1 MDKIF
6 CHICDEELADNVEQL
21 PEKCPICDTRKYEII
36 QEIKSL
42 EETQEP
48 GAQTQVPQIEV
59 IASAPI
65 VKQQIEVTSE
75 PRVVEQVKPQV
86 IETPQVIE
94 SPQVVASTQVV
105 EAHDNDSE
113 DESNVTQVEAF
124 RNNMP
129 AVVVEEQDP
138 ISDIMCYDDESDDQI
153 IFKENI
159 SSVDENLAK
168 KDVVFNE
175 TDVVFDDTPDV
186 VFDDDIPTGKKPQQS
201 PRVPQK
207 TGASSL
213 EVLPDKDIGFPKG
226 SYLVLY
232 NAEKKAIAYFKIDGA
247 GSIIIGRSSERGS
260 PNDIDL
266 TMAWKHAYKHKLD
279 ASEFQEKMKMVKG
292 ISRKHALI
300 RYDKDKKSYVFF
312 HLSEKNYTI
321 VKTRQG
327 EKRER
332 APKNRNPV
340 YLEPGSLISMGN
352 HKNYI
357 IMRFKEI
364 R

>member
-36 QEIKSL
+36 QEIKIL

-48 GAQTQVPQIEV
+48 GAQTQTPQIEV
-59 IASAPI
+59 IASAPLMA
-65 VKQQIEVTSE
+65 KQPEVTSE
-75 PRVVEQVKPQV
+75 PRVVEQVS
-86 IETPQVIE
+86 EPQVIE
-94 SPQVVASTQVV
+94 SPRVVESTQVDEPTV
-105 EAHDNDSE
+105 EENDSIE
-113 DESNVTQVEAF
+113 KQSNVTQVEAF
-124 RNNMP
+124 RSNMP

-159 SSVDENLAK
+159 SIEENPAK
-168 KDVVFNE
+168 NDVIFDE

-186 VFDDDIPTGKKPQQS
+186 VFEDETPKTQEPKEA

-213 EVLPDKDIGFPKG
+213 EVLPDRDIGFPKG

-266 TMAWKHAYKHKLD
+266 TMAWKHAYKHKLE
-279 ASEFQEKMKMVKG
+279 AGAFQEKMKMVKG

-300 RYDKDKKSYVFF
+300 RYDKNKKSYVFF

-321 VKTRQG
+321 VKTPQG

-332 APKNRNPV
+332 PPKNRNPV
-340 YLEPGSLISMGN
+340 HLEPGSLISMGN

>member
-42 EETQEP
+42 EETQEV
-48 GAQTQVPQIEV
+48 GAQQTPQIEV
-59 IASAPI
+59 ITSAPA
-65 VKQQIEVTSE
+65 VKQPQIKVTSE
-75 PRVVEQVKPQV
+75 PRVVEKIKPKV
-86 IETPQVIE
+86 VETPQVIE
-94 SPQVVASTQVV
+94 SPQVV
-105 EAHDNDSE
+105 
-113 DESNVTQVEAF
+113 ESPKEETLHSQKQSNITKVEAF
-124 RNNMP
+124 SNNMP

-159 SSVDENLAK
+159 SSIDETLAK
-168 KDVVFNE
+168 NDVVFNE

-186 VFDDDIPTGKKPQQS
+186 VFDDDIPSGKKPDAT
-201 PRVPQK
+201 PRAPQK

-213 EVLPDKDIGFPKG
+213 EVLPDRDIGFPKG

-266 TMAWKHAYKHKLD
+266 TMAWKHAYKNKLQ

-332 APKNRNPV
+332 PPKNRNPV